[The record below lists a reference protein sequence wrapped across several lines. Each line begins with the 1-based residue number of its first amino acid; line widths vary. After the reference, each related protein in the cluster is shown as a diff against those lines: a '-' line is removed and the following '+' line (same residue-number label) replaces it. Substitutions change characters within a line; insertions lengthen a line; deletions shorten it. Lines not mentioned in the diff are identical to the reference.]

1 MTTML
6 MHRVVMAGSGAV
18 VVNVLIV
25 SRRRDMLCRAAGA
38 AEKHGRSRKAL
49 ERDRYQ
55 KQASQE
61 HAELG
66 HCGDSNDCRR
76 SADVPPG
83 TGYKRICSACPT
95 MKLPTG

>member
-1 MTTML
+1 
-6 MHRVVMAGSGAV
+6 MAGSGAV

-25 SRRRDMLCRAAGA
+25 SRRRNMLYRAAGA

-61 HAELG
+61 HA
-66 HCGDSNDCRR
+66 
-76 SADVPPG
+76 
-83 TGYKRICSACPT
+83 
-95 MKLPTG
+95 